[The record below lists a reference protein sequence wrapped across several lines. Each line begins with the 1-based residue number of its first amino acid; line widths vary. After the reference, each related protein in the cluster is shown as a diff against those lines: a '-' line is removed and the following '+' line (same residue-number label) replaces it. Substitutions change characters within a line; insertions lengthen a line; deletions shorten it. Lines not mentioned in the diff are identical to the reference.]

1 MNTTL
6 FLFTLQCSKLFY
18 VFQKMHSSIYDDA
31 LAQLHSNYQS
41 LQENIINVAREQSR
55 VIEMVS
61 RIQLDL
67 ETYKETQNER

>member
-1 MNTTL
+1 
-6 FLFTLQCSKLFY
+6 
-18 VFQKMHSSIYDDA
+18 MHSSIYDDA